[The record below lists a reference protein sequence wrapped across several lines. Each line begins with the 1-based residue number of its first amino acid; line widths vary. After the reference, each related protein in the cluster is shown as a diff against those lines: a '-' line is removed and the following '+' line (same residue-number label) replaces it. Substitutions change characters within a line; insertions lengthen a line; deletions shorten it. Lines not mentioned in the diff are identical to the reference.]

1 VPVKEASL
9 PHGDTSGE
17 EAQSCE
23 GLIRAMA
30 KGVRG
35 NVSEHDSDKEAESK
49 LENLDGRDL
58 NMEKIYTAKLL
69 ENRKP
74 GPRLRT
80 LD

>member
-1 VPVKEASL
+1 VKASL

-17 EAQSCE
+17 EAESCE
-23 GLIRAMA
+23 GLIRAIA

-58 NMEKIYTAKLL
+58 KEWKRSILRNYSKTG
-69 ENRKP
+69 NRARDC
-74 GPRLRT
+74 GP
-80 LD
+80 